1 MKKRKKETIW
11 EIVLDI
17 KTNKKNGGK
26 NEKSFICFI
35 DVGMCF

>member
-11 EIVLDI
+11 EIVSDI
-17 KTNKKNGGK
+17 KTNKETEVK